1 MESNNFFVY
10 SWHIDER
17 EKEVTAIRAYG
28 VNKENKN
35 ICLRINDFTP
45 YVYLELPTSVEWTE
59 NRAQIVGNKIDDLLG
74 SCKPIKKCLVF
85 KKKLYYAY
93 INNTTKKRK
102 EFPFLFLAFS
112 SVNDIKT
119 FIFKSRKAISIPGVG
134 FMKFNIHEQD
144 ASPILQLTCARD
156 IPTSG
161 WISFSG
167 KKIEDE
173 EKTTHCDLE
182 YIVKWKNL
190 EPHKVNEAVSPLI
203 MGYDIEVYSSDPNKM
218 PNAKKAK
225 DVVFQISCVF
235 ARNGDKE
242 DKYEKYLL
250 SLFNPD
256 PDVVGEDI
264 NIYLYDNEMAL
275 LKGFVD
281 IIHEKQPNIIC
292 GYNIFTFDIPY
303 MIERAKFNFIQD
315 EFDRQGFD
323 KFGHAKEKT
332 ISWSSSAYKNQEF
345 QYLDAEGRIF
355 VDLLPLVRRDFKMD
369 SYTLKNISTH
379 FIGETKDPL
388 TPKGIFK
395 CYDIGKK
402 NGKNAEKAMGVVGK
416 YCVQD
421 SALVIKLFDKLQ
433 SWFGLSEMA
442 AICNVQIF
450 DLYSRGQG
458 LKVFSQMYKKCM
470 SENFVVEKG
479 VYTPTEEDYFQGA
492 LVYEPTPGVY
502 SNVVSCDFSSLYP
515 SIIIAYNL
523 DYSTLVPNDSTIED
537 KDCNVIEWEEHV
549 GCCHDESE
557 RKTKPKHILCG
568 NKRYRFLKTEKG
580 LLPSLVEGLLAARKK
595 TRGEIKELEAKLK
608 KDDITESEKT
618 NIETLINILDK
629 RQLAYKV
636 SANSAY
642 GASGSRQ
649 GYLVLPQI
657 AMCTTAIGRKSIT
670 KVFDVIRNTYKAKI
684 ILSDTDSVY
693 CTFDHIKTTQELWDY
708 TIHVADEITKLFPK
722 PMKLDFEGFIYW
734 RLLTLTKK
742 RYISLKCDR
751 DGVVSKKIEK
761 KGVLLSRRDNSNFVR
776 QIYADIIMKIFYQEN
791 SDDILYTA
799 IQHINNLFTRKY
811 DYKDFVITKSVGA
824 VGDLKP
830 TPRQGKKDKVLIG
843 DYTVP
848 LLAEKG
854 SKKYEQQMKLKDA
867 ENEKEFYLHCLPAQ
881 VQLAEK
887 MKSRGIPVSAG
898 TRLEFVI
905 LTHNNPKAKQY
916 EKIESFAYFKEYAKV
931 LNLDFMYYLKALAKP
946 LDQVFECTVG
956 KEEGKGFAEKFCDE
970 QMKLRLL
977 KIKMLDELK
986 RVFSPKLVFVE

>member
-1 MESNNFFVY
+1 MKLNNFFVY

-17 EKEVTAIRAYG
+17 EKEVTSIRAYG
-28 VNKENKN
+28 VNKQRQN

-45 YVYLELPTSVEWTE
+45 YVYVELPSNLQWNE
-59 NRAQIVGNKIDDLLG
+59 NKAQMVGNKIDEITG
-74 SCKPIKKCLVF
+74 NYKPIKKCLVY
-85 KKKLYYAY
+85 KKKLYYAHL
-93 INNTTKKRK
+93 NQNDSRK

-112 SVNDIKT
+112 SVSDIKN
-119 FIFKSRKAISIPGVG
+119 FIYKCNKTISVSGIGM
-134 FMKFNIHEQD
+134 MKLKVHEQD

-167 KKIEDE
+167 KRVEDE
-173 EKTTHCDLE
+173 EKITFCDEE
-182 YIVKWKNL
+182 YIVRWKNL
-190 EPHKVNEAVSPLI
+190 EPLKINEAVSPLI

-218 PNAKKAK
+218 PNAKKAR

-242 DKYEKYLL
+242 DRYEKYLL
-250 SLFNPD
+250 SLFDPD
-256 PDVVGEDI
+256 PDTVGEDV
-264 NIYLYDNEMAL
+264 NLYLYDSEMTL

-315 EFDRQGFD
+315 EFDKQGFD
-323 KFGHAKEKT
+323 RFGHAKEKT

-369 SYTLKNISTH
+369 SYSLKNISAH

-402 NGKNAEKAMGVVGK
+402 NGKTAAKAMGIVGK

-479 VYTPTEEDYFQGA
+479 VYTPTEDDYFQGA
-492 LVYEPTPGVY
+492 LVYEPEPGIY

-523 DYSTLVPNDSTIED
+523 DYSTLVPENSDIPDE
-537 KDCNVIEWEEHV
+537 KCNVIEWEEHV
-549 GCCHDESE
+549 GCQHDDVK

-568 NKRYRFLKTEKG
+568 TKRYRFLKTHKG

-595 TRGEIKELEAKLK
+595 TRAEIKEIEGKMKLSS
-608 KDDITESEKT
+608 SEEEKE
-618 NIETLINILDK
+618 NYETIINILDK

-657 AMCTTAIGRKSIT
+657 AMCTTAVGRKSIL
-670 KVFDVIRNTYKAKI
+670 KVFDVIKNTYKAKI

-776 QIYADIIMKIFYQEN
+776 QVYADIIMKLFYNEIS
-791 SDDILYTA
+791 SDEILYTT
-799 IQHINNLFTRKY
+799 IQHINNLFSRKNE
-811 DYKDFVITKSVGA
+811 YKDFVITKSVGS
-824 VGDLKP
+824 VGDMKP
-830 TPRQGKKDKVLIG
+830 EPIPSKKDKCKIG

-848 LLAEKG
+848 QLAEKG
-854 SKKYEQQMKLKDA
+854 SKKYEQQMKLKDS
-867 ENEKEFYLHCLPAQ
+867 ENEKEFYLRCLPAQ

-887 MKSRGIPVSAG
+887 MKERGVPVSAG

-905 LTHNNPKAKQY
+905 LSHNNPKAKLY
-916 EKIESFAYFKEYAKV
+916 EKIESFDYFKEHNQILKF
-931 LNLDFMYYLKALAKP
+931 DFMYYLKALAKP
-946 LDQVFECTVG
+946 LDQVLECTVG
-956 KEEGKGFAEKFCDE
+956 KEEGKGFAKKFCDQ
-970 QMKLRLL
+970 QMKFRMN
-977 KIKMLDELK
+977 KIKMLEELK
-986 RVFSPKLVFVE
+986 KVFSPKLNFTD

>member
-28 VNKENKN
+28 LNKDNQN

-45 YVYLELPTSVEWTE
+45 YVYVELPSNISWNE
-59 NRAQIVGNKIDDLLG
+59 NKAQIVGNKIDDITG
-74 SCKPIKKCLVF
+74 NFKPIKKCLIY

-93 INNTTKKRK
+93 VNQKDDSRR

-112 SVNDIKT
+112 STSDVKNFVYKCKKT
-119 FIFKSRKAISIPGVG
+119 ISVAGIGIMNLKV
-134 FMKFNIHEQD
+134 HEQD

-161 WISFSG
+161 WIKFMG
-167 KKIEDE
+167 KNVGEE
-173 EKTTHCDLE
+173 EKVTYCDKE

-190 EPHKVNEAVSPLI
+190 EPLKINQAVSPLI
-203 MGYDIEVYSSDPNKM
+203 MSYDIEVYSSDPNKM

-250 SLFNPD
+250 SLFEPD
-256 PDVVGEDI
+256 PDVVGEDV
-264 NIYLYDNEMAL
+264 NLYLYENEMCL

-281 IIHEKQPNIIC
+281 IIKEKQPNIIC

-315 EFDRQGFD
+315 EFDKQGFD

-369 SYTLKNISTH
+369 SYSLKNISTF

-395 CYDIGKK
+395 CYDIGKRGSEK
-402 NGKNAEKAMGVVGK
+402 APKAMGIVGK

-421 SALVIKLFDKLQ
+421 SVLVIKLFDKLQ

-523 DYSTLVPNDSTIED
+523 DYSTLVPENSDIPDE
-537 KDCNVIEWEEHV
+537 KCNVIEWEEHV
-549 GCCHDESE
+549 GCVHDQSE

-568 NKRYRFLKTEKG
+568 NKKYRFLKTHKG

-595 TRGEIKELEAKLK
+595 TRAEIKEIENKM
-608 KDDITESEKT
+608 KDCSAEEKE
-618 NIETLINILDK
+618 NYETLVNILDK

-642 GASGSRQ
+642 GASGARQ

-751 DGVVSKKIEK
+751 DGVVSNKIEK

-776 QIYADIIMKIFYQEN
+776 QIYADIIMKIFHKED
-791 SDDILYTA
+791 SDTILYKT
-799 IQHINNLFTRKY
+799 IEHINNLFCKKY
-811 DYKDFVITKSVGA
+811 IYKDFVITKSVGS
-824 VGDLKP
+824 VGDMKIEP
-830 TPRQGKKDKVLIG
+830 IQGKKDKVKIG
-843 DYTVP
+843 DYTIP
-848 LLAEKG
+848 FLAEKG
-854 SKKYEQQMKLKDA
+854 SKKYENQLKLKDA
-867 ENEKEFYLHCLPAQ
+867 ENEKEFYLRCLPAQ

-887 MKSRGIPVSAG
+887 MKNRGVPVSAG

-905 LTHNNPKAKQY
+905 LTHSNPKAKQY
-916 EKIESFAYFKEYAKV
+916 EKIESFEYFKEHSRV
-931 LNLDFMYYLKALAKP
+931 LKIDLMYYLKALAKP
-946 LDQVFECTVG
+946 LDQVFDCTVG
-956 KEEGKGFAEKFCDE
+956 KEEGKSFAKKFCDE
-970 QMKLRLL
+970 QLKLRIV
-977 KIKMLDELK
+977 KMKMLEELK
-986 RVFSPKLVFVE
+986 KVFTPKIMLKE